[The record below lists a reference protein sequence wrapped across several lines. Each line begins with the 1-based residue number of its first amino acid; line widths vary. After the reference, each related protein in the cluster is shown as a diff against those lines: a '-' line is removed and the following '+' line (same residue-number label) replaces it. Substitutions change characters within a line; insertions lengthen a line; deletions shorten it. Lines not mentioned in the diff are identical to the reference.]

1 MPASFVLHSG
11 IKLIHGET
19 VPQKVNLG
27 SQTVA
32 RALNILELLGE
43 KGEMGVRDIARQLS
57 IAPSM
62 AQRLINTLSEARF
75 IEKSAESS
83 RWRIGYKAF
92 QIGSTF
98 ISNVDLNAAAWP
110 ELRSLADQNH
120 VNSFLG
126 VLRDRSV
133 VYLAAVQSG
142 AAITI
147 TNAPGSTTYLH
158 STALGKALLAAKS
171 DDEVAELLGPPP
183 YKQLTKRTRRT
194 YSALAKD
201 LEECRRLGYAVCD
214 EENIDNVFAVGSAI
228 RNARRETVG
237 ALSGA
242 VPRHKLTAKAIAD
255 LCKLIKESAERVSQ
269 RLGAPQER

>member
-1 MPASFVLHSG
+1 M
-11 IKLIHGET
+11 
-19 VPQKVNLG
+19 PQKVNLG

-32 RALNILELLGE
+32 RALNILELLGDN
-43 KGEMGVRDIARQLS
+43 GEMGVRDIARQLK

-62 AQRLINTLSEARF
+62 AQRLINTLSDARF
-75 IEKSAESS
+75 VEKSAESS

-110 ELRSLADQNH
+110 ELRMLADQNH
-120 VNSFLG
+120 VNGFLG
-126 VLRDRSV
+126 VLREHSV

-147 TNAPGSTTYLH
+147 TNTPGSTTYLH
-158 STALGKALLAAKS
+158 STALGKALLSGRSDEEAA
-171 DDEVAELLGPPP
+171 ALLGEAP

-194 YSALAKD
+194 FQALAKD
-201 LEECRRLGYAVCD
+201 LDECRRVGYAVCD
-214 EENIDNVFAVGSAI
+214 EENIENVFAVGSPI

-255 LCKLIKESAERVSQ
+255 LCKLVKESAARVSQ